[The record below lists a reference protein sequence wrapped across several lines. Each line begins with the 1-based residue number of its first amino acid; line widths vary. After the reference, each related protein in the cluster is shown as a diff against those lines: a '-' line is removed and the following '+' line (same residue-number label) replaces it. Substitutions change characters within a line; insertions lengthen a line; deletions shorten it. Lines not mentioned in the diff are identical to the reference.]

1 MIDLYTLSVLL
12 FFGILAIVIYSDRKN
27 IDFKYILIMRRTK
40 KFRKLIDNIAKASPR
55 FWKIIGTFGILV
67 CFFFMVQ
74 GTFLLTIYQPKVQL
88 VLPSLSPEISVSE
101 VSINIPFWTWFI
113 VILFILVP
121 HELFHGIMARAD
133 KIRLKSVGLMMLAI
147 FPGAFVEPDEKQ
159 VKKSKIMTRLRVFAA
174 GSFAN
179 FIVSFTIFF
188 FTLLLLWPSVT
199 YPGIIISDVD
209 LSGPAALAGIT
220 PGMILSEINAIPITT
235 TYNEYLN
242 NTGYFYE
249 EVGYLEIGDIVVV
262 ETIDDQIF
270 EVELS
275 NKTIEFYNETS
286 EKEELFNATYMG
298 INYSPRY
305 KFAQSFLPFL
315 IQLLTLIS
323 FFSLAVGIINILPIY
338 PLDGGLMVEAIT
350 DKYAKKRSK
359 QIVKTITFFVLIILL
374 YSFFKPFL

>member
-1 MIDLYTLSVLL
+1 
-12 FFGILAIVIYSDRKN
+12 
-27 IDFKYILIMRRTK
+27 
-40 KFRKLIDNIAKASPR
+40 
-55 FWKIIGTFGILV
+55 
-67 CFFFMVQ
+67 
-74 GTFLLTIYQPKVQL
+74 
-88 VLPSLSPEISVSE
+88 
-101 VSINIPFWTWFI
+101 
-113 VILFILVP
+113 
-121 HELFHGIMARAD
+121 
-133 KIRLKSVGLMMLAI
+133 
-147 FPGAFVEPDEKQ
+147 
-159 VKKSKIMTRLRVFAA
+159 MTSLRVFAA

-275 NKTIEFYNETS
+275 NKTIEFFNETS

>member
-1 MIDLYTLSVLL
+1 MIDPYTLSVLL
-12 FFGILAIVIYSDRKN
+12 FFGILAIVIYRDRKN

-55 FWKIIGTFGILV
+55 FWKVIGTFGILI
-67 CFFFMVQ
+67 CFFYMIQ
-74 GTFLLTIYQPKVQL
+74 GTFLLTIFQPKVQL

-188 FTLLLLWPSVT
+188 FTLLLLWPSIT
-199 YPGIIISDVD
+199 YPGIIITDVD

-249 EVGYLEIGDIVVV
+249 EVGYLEIGDIIVV
-262 ETIDDQIF
+262 ETIDNQIF

-286 EKEELFNATYMG
+286 EKDELFNATYMG

-305 KFAQSFLPFL
+305 KFAQSSLPFI
-315 IQLLTLIS
+315 IQLLTLVS

-359 QIVKTITFFVLIILL
+359 QIVKMITFFVLIILL

>member
-1 MIDLYTLSVLL
+1 MIDPYTLSVLL
-12 FFGILAIVIYSDRKN
+12 FFGILAIVIYRDRKN

-55 FWKIIGTFGILV
+55 FWKVIGTFGILI
-67 CFFFMVQ
+67 CFFYMIQ
-74 GTFLLTIYQPKVQL
+74 GTFLLTIFQPKVQL

-188 FTLLLLWPSVT
+188 FTLLLLWPSIT
-199 YPGIIISDVD
+199 YPGIIIADVD

-249 EVGYLEIGDIVVV
+249 EVGYLEIGDIIVV
-262 ETIDDQIF
+262 ETIDNQIF

-286 EKEELFNATYMG
+286 EKDELFNATYMG

-305 KFAQSFLPFL
+305 KFAQSSLPFI
-315 IQLLTLIS
+315 IQLLTLVS

-359 QIVKTITFFVLIILL
+359 QIVKMITFFVLIILL